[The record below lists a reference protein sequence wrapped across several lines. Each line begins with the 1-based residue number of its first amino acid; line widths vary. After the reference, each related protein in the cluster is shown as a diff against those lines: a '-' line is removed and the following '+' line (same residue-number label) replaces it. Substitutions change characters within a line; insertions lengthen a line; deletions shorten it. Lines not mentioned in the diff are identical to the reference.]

1 LIEKVVEELF
11 NALFMLTDLRQILR
25 ENKPIYNFDED
36 QKEQIKIIIDS
47 VRKSLD
53 FIEKELSDR

>member
-1 LIEKVVEELF
+1 MIEEVVEELF

-36 QKEQIKIIIDS
+36 QKEQIKGAEQDIT
-47 VRKSLD
+47 
-53 FIEKELSDR
+53 EKAKNKEK